1 MYCMYVHCIH
11 TACCMSARTSVNSSL
26 LSATSGA
33 SASASTTAGAG
44 TWNLI
49 VHWRFGA
56 FCPGLMRSVL
66 ISRAYNASV
75 NCGDRAC
82 RASVSRHN
90 GQEKDGPH
98 GPETKAP
105 HLVAADLP
113 IPILVEVV
121 HRGLDLARRVVGV
134 VLLQRVNNLLDRE
147 RATVIGVHVT
157 PYPGRFSVSG
167 RLLRL
172 LQRAH

>member
-1 MYCMYVHCIH
+1 MH
-11 TACCMSARTSVNSSL
+11 TAGCTRTSVNSSV

-33 SASASTTAGAG
+33 SASASTTSGAG

-56 FCPGLMRSVL
+56 FWPGLVRSVL

-82 RASVSRHN
+82 RASVSRQD
-90 GQEKDGPH
+90 GQEKD

-105 HLVAADLP
+105 HLVAADLS
-113 IPILVEVV
+113 ILVFVEVV

-134 VLLQRVNNLLDRE
+134 VLLQRVDDLLDRE
-147 RATVIGVHVT
+147 RATVIDVHVS
-157 PYPGRFSVSG
+157 PYPGRFSVS
-167 RLLRL
+167 RLLLRL
-172 LQRAH
+172 LERAH